1 MTSADTARPAL
12 RRERESKLLLGVCA
26 GIARVLDADPAIVR
40 GAAILLGLFTGPLAV
55 IAYVATA
62 AVVPRDDG
70 RMLLGGDPPDKRENA
85 LGWAAIVLACILL
98 LAAAPAFDAFW
109 IDRPLSGPL
118 LVAALIAGV
127 IVLARA
133 NRERAKADR
142 AADAHG
148 TTATMA
154 AADAPP
160 ADAPTEAGA
169 ASEAPTSSLLP
180 ATRVAPGGGF
190 RPPADGDDDTLVS
203 PPPPPPPPKP
213 RGRSIFLMVAGVLV
227 AAAAVIVV
235 LDVLGAYD
243 LSADG
248 VAVALGAGALACGVA
263 AAAGAGRRGT
273 AATLAT
279 GIVLA
284 ISAAGVAALAD
295 ELDDGVGVKTV
306 RPASALDIKPEY
318 RQGVGVLE
326 LDLRDT
332 RLPDGVTPVKAELGF
347 GEIQVRVAPDVR
359 VQSVGETEAGGDLA
373 PRGVRE
379 GDPPPVLR
387 LDAHADA
394 GAVRVIRDGG

>member
-1 MTSADTARPAL
+1 
-12 RRERESKLLLGVCA
+12 
-26 GIARVLDADPAIVR
+26 
-40 GAAILLGLFTGPLAV
+40 
-55 IAYVATA
+55 
-62 AVVPRDDG
+62 
-70 RMLLGGDPPDKRENA
+70 
-85 LGWAAIVLACILL
+85 
-98 LAAAPAFDAFW
+98 
-109 IDRPLSGPL
+109 
-118 LVAALIAGV
+118 
-127 IVLARA
+127 
-133 NRERAKADR
+133 
-142 AADAHG
+142 
-148 TTATMA
+148 
-154 AADAPP
+154 
-160 ADAPTEAGA
+160 
-169 ASEAPTSSLLP
+169 
-180 ATRVAPGGGF
+180 
-190 RPPADGDDDTLVS
+190 
-203 PPPPPPPPKP
+203 
-213 RGRSIFLMVAGVLV
+213 MVAGVLV
-227 AAAAVIVV
+227 GAAAVITV

-248 VAVALGAGALACGVA
+248 VAVALGAGALACGIA
-263 AAAGAGRRGT
+263 AAVGAGRRGT

-373 PRGVRE
+373 PRVGRA